1 MKVTYENEKT
11 RRLCE
16 DEKAARKQ
24 FGDEATRR
32 LRKRIRMLMEADTL
46 SAIPHTP
53 PPRLHLLSG
62 YTVPTYA
69 VVVHKGLRI
78 VLEPANNPVPL
89 LKDGGVD
96 KRNVR
101 SVQIVTVEDYHG

>member
-1 MKVTYENEKT
+1 MKVTYANEKT

-16 DEKAARKQ
+16 EEKAARKQ
-24 FGDEATRR
+24 FGDAAARQLHRR
-32 LRKRIRMLMEADTL
+32 VRVLMEAERL
-46 SAIPHTP
+46 SDIPHTP

-62 YTVPTYA
+62 YKEPTYG

-78 VLEPANNPVPL
+78 VLEPADEPVPL
-89 LKDGGVD
+89 LGDGGVD
-96 KRNVR
+96 KGNVR